1 MRPRAGSVAL
11 SDGTV
16 TERRFPGRP
25 ALTATDLD
33 ACEPRRGQG
42 VGSSPVAPV
51 ETDVQVRGPT
61 PRRPRSPVIVS
72 SEMAQMISA
81 VIRAQPDL
89 RLTEPTIEPAAEIV
103 RSALSGVAVWWIDH
117 PEVRRPLLVD
127 LATGMVQGQLRTGP
141 S

>member
-1 MRPRAGSVAL
+1 
-11 SDGTV
+11 
-16 TERRFPGRP
+16 
-25 ALTATDLD
+25 
-33 ACEPRRGQG
+33 
-42 VGSSPVAPV
+42 
-51 ETDVQVRGPT
+51 
-61 PRRPRSPVIVS
+61 
-72 SEMAQMISA
+72 MISA